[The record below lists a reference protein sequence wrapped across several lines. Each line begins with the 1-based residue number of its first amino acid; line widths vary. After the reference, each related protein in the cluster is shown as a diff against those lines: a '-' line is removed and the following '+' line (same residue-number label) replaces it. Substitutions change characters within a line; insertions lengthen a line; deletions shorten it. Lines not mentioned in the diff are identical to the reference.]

1 MGTDLSRR
9 LGNRIRKLRNQ
20 AGLTQAQ
27 LAERVEISD
36 EFLSRMERG
45 LKSPSL
51 ETANRIADALG
62 VTLAVLF
69 DFDAPAPDGEKEE
82 LLEGLKSLL
91 AIADVREIR
100 LVGTIAK
107 TLLRELK

>member
-9 LGNRIRKLRNQ
+9 LGNRIRKLRSQ

-27 LAERVEISD
+27 LAERVDISD

-51 ETANRIADALG
+51 ETAERIADALG
-62 VTLAVLF
+62 ITMSELF
-69 DFDAPAPDGEKEE
+69 DFDVPTPGEREE
-82 LLEGLKSLL
+82 LLEGLRAFLV
-91 AIADVREIR
+91 AEDVEKIR
-100 LVGTIAK
+100 LVVEVGRTIVHQ
-107 TLLRELK
+107 R